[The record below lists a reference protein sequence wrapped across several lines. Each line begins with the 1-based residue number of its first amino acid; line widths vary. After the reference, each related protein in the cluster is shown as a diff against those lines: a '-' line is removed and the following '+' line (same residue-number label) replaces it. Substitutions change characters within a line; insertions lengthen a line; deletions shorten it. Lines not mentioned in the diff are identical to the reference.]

1 MKDNPSISIYVN
13 KIWNSITFKFKRAYY
28 LDLLTPEAIKLLGT
42 TKSKITEDKNGE
54 SEPNLEITEVVL
66 LRCKIVNSDY
76 QKDLRNVCTFV
87 PNKLFGQLSDITLEG
102 FIYFGI
108 HLT

>member
-28 LDLLTPEAIKLLGT
+28 LDLLTPEAIKLLET

-54 SEPNLEITEVVL
+54 SEPTLEITEVVL
-66 LRCKIVNSDY
+66 LHCKIVNSDY

-87 PNKLFGQLSDITLEG
+87 PNKSFGQLSGITLEG